1 MPLSSHPTKNFID
14 RDSSLD
20 MIPNGALKESFATNV
35 QVLIVKTTFSN
46 DNFTNGQVLCSSDL
60 EEMYT
65 QLKMAF

>member
-1 MPLSSHPTKNFID
+1 
-14 RDSSLD
+14 